1 MKRDSLKFSMLALPL
16 FRLIAVIGLIL
27 PLPAT
32 MESERHNGAR
42 PAPTPPEPL
51 PPQNSN
57 RPSYSQRRHT
67 PSRPASRRIVS
78 GFVKGW
84 SQVART
90 PSHQTSYRTP
100 IATTIFALRFSCLI
114 LTDKPSGLVPNVFNQ
129 WWKREL

>member
-16 FRLIAVIGLIL
+16 FLLIAVIGLIL

-57 RPSYSQRRHT
+57 RPDEPGQRPGPSCPELRECRDQENKT
-67 PSRPASRRIVS
+67 PTQLHVE
-78 GFVKGW
+78 FVKL
-84 SQVART
+84 
-90 PSHQTSYRTP
+90 
-100 IATTIFALRFSCLI
+100 IAGGSDFMSCVVRE
-114 LTDKPSGLVPNVFNQ
+114 VP
-129 WWKREL
+129 